1 MKRRRRVQPIQSAD
15 AAIGDGYDGALQLE
29 AETRALTGGLAGR
42 THDCCQNGQ
51 RKQSSAM
58 METCAALPRSVYL
71 DSEPPFFLCEA
82 PAPLSWFCSFLFD
95 LGVERGSHPPLL
107 V

>member
-29 AETRALTGGLAGR
+29 AETRALAGGLAGR
-42 THDCCQNGQ
+42 THDCCQDGQ
-51 RKQSSAM
+51 RKQPSAM
-58 METCAALPRSVYL
+58 VKTCAALPRSAYL
-71 DSEPPFFLCEA
+71 VAEPPPFLCEA
-82 PAPLSWFCSFLFD
+82 LAPLSWLDSFLFD
-95 LGVERGSHPPLL
+95 LEAEPRSHPPL